1 MHFFNENFLSIKSSP
16 KFIPKGPIN
25 NISALV
31 QMVAWRW
38 PRDKQLSEQM
48 MIILLTH
55 IWSLSLNELTHI
67 LGFPMPE
74 E

>member
-1 MHFFNENFLSIKSSP
+1 MKIWFLFIISP
-16 KFIPKGPIN
+16 KFIPKGLIN
-25 NISALV
+25 NIPALV

-38 PRDKQLSEQM
+38 PGDNPLSEQM

-55 IWSLSLNELTHI
+55 ITLLGLNEFTHT
-67 LGFPMPE
+67 LGIPMRE